1 MRGGSL
7 ASPRVMR
14 QAAPRRNARLPL
26 TIIALLAAA
35 SLVACGGGSKKPQ
48 QASDATAGATAA
60 AASPSPKPA
69 ASPSSVSSPAPA
81 GESVEVTGI
90 VGSVNAGTRT
100 IQIERR
106 SGASVTKISVG
117 TSTVIRRATGGTATL
132 AQIKPSDRIIASGTL
147 SDRRDVLV
155 AAEITIQEVVPGSSP
170 GG

>member
-7 ASPRVMR
+7 ASPRMMR
-14 QAAPRRNARLPL
+14 QAAPMRNATRTLIP
-26 TIIALLAAA
+26 IALLSAA
-35 SLVACGGGSKKPQ
+35 SLVACGGGSKKSQPAPS
-48 QASDATAGATAA
+48 ASAAVTA

-69 ASPSSVSSPAPA
+69 ASPASSAPA

-90 VGSVNAGTRT
+90 VGNVNAGTRT

-117 TSTVIRRATGGTATL
+117 TSTVIRRAAGGTATL
-132 AQIKPSDRIIASGTL
+132 SQIKPSDRIIARGTL
-147 SDRRDVLV
+147 SERGDALV
-155 AAEITIQEVVPGSSP
+155 ASEITVQEVVPGSSP

>member
-1 MRGGSL
+1 MRQPAPARIITLAFTFMVLLSATSL
-7 ASPRVMR
+7 AGCVS
-14 QAAPRRNARLPL
+14 
-26 TIIALLAAA
+26 
-35 SLVACGGGSKKPQ
+35 GGSKKPQ
-48 QASDATAGATAA
+48 QAGDATAAATAA

-117 TSTVIRRATGGTATL
+117 ISTVIRRATGGTATL
-132 AQIKPSDRIIASGTL
+132 SQIKPSDRIIASGTL